1 MSLILIIDDN
11 PDHRMIYRIWLE
23 AAGYAV
29 IEASDGAEGVQKI
42 IIERPDCILVDYM
55 IGAEDGFV
63 LIHQTV
69 RDLPECPPMI
79 LLTCALTE
87 ALDRNSIAVGAFACF
102 DKSTLER
109 KDLFAAIDNAIREKN
124 GRH

>member
-11 PDHRMIYRIWLE
+11 PDHRLIYRLWLE
-23 AAGYAV
+23 EAGYSVVEAADAV
-29 IEASDGAEGVQKI
+29 EGVQKVI
-42 IIERPDCILVDYM
+42 LEKPQCILVDYM

-63 LIHQTV
+63 LIHQAV
-69 RDLPECPPMI
+69 RDIPECPPMI

-109 KDLFAAIDNAIREKN
+109 PQLFEAIENAIRS
-124 GRH
+124 RQ